1 MRYESAACVPPSG
14 RQLYVT
20 GVGQNMKETWKL
32 DPESGWTRCADMN
45 QDRRRHCATF
55 VNDAS
60 MYVLG
65 GMSTI
70 TGSRVILDSIEKYDV
85 ETNAWKMVGR
95 LKYPTCLA
103 ACAVFNESIYVF
115 GGRRTLQKASL
126 GCVQVF
132 DTVSGV
138 CEELPQ
144 RLPRSMQ
151 MLRAVTWN
159 GLVIITGKTE
169 CVIFD
174 LQKKAFQTRNR
185 FKSGMNQFGLVLEN
199 DRIYLIGGHTKETQA
214 DGRVIRP
221 ASDEVKSVAVRDVI
235 DDVNP
240 ANWIQHARLLHPAF
254 THAFAVMSLPRA
266 VAE

>member
-32 DPESGWTRCADMN
+32 NPESGWTRCADMN
-45 QDRRRHCATF
+45 QDRHRYCATF

-65 GMSTI
+65 GMS
-70 TGSRVILDSIEKYDV
+70 GEQEILDSVEKYDL
-85 ETNAWKMVGR
+85 ETNTWKVVGR

-115 GGRRTLQKASL
+115 GGRRNLAKASL
-126 GCVQVF
+126 RYVQVF

-144 RLPRSMQ
+144 RLPHAMQ

-159 GLVIITGKTE
+159 GLVIITGKEE
-169 CVIFD
+169 CVTFD
-174 LQKKAFQTRNR
+174 LQQKTFQTRNQ
-185 FKSGMNQFGLVLEN
+185 FKSGVNQFGLVLEN
-199 DRIYLIGGHTKETQA
+199 DRVYLVGGHTRKRDA
-214 DGRVIRP
+214 DGRVSRP
-221 ASDEVKSVAVRDVI
+221 ASDEVKSVAVSDI
-235 DDVNP
+235 INNVNP
-240 ANWIQHARLLHPAF
+240 ANWTHHARLPQPAF
-254 THAFAVMSLPRA
+254 VHAFAVMSLPRA
-266 VAE
+266 LAE